1 MLLSE
6 FAQLRADVLAQA
18 AAAAAAHESL
28 DGVLAQVAGAV
39 RAVGARV
46 DEGFKDVKVDLKALG
61 KSLTGHLEA
70 LSAHVANGNLATLA
84 SIVPQEPGRLHP

>member
-1 MLLSE
+1 
-6 FAQLRADVLAQA
+6 
-18 AAAAAAHESL
+18 
-28 DGVLAQVAGAV
+28 
-39 RAVGARV
+39 V